1 MNQPSLPTPL
11 LIAIVVVVG
20 LLVAGPLFLV
30 VIDTGKIGIIST
42 FGSVSDRTLNSGLNI
57 KNPFSKVT
65 EISIRTEEY
74 TMSSVENEGKI
85 QGDDSVDARAS
96 DGAQVKVDITVLFHV
111 KPEAAVSI
119 FKELGIDYEA
129 KIIRPVIRSAIREVV
144 AKYTII
150 EVFSTKR
157 DEIAQKIKEQVAKNI
172 DARGVVVED
181 TLLRDVK
188 LSQALADSIEQKLTA
203 QQEAEKF
210 EFILAKEKKEA
221 ERKVIEAKGQRDAQI
236 LISES
241 LTSKYL
247 SYLYINSLKDR
258 QGTIYVPTE
267 GGMPLFKQIP

>member
-119 FKELGIDYEA
+119 FKDLGIDYEA